1 MNSKLTSPFD
11 VRTGLKQGGIL
22 SSFLFNLYIN
32 DLIEECIALNIGALI
47 DSSNTSIIG
56 YADDLTLIS
65 PNDEQLQILLDKC
78 TEYGLKWRIKFN
90 PNKSHIISFGKQ
102 NWPDRIFYLNN
113 KKVNETES
121 IRYLGVDINNRL
133 DYDSDMCE
141 KFKKVQKLVFSLSF
155 LGLKPLD
162 LNPNLQAFIYKTY
175 CFSTF
180 VYGLETTTINKK
192 TRDYINVLQNNLI
205 RQMIGLNKFCHISK
219 KRKAIQIYDFE
230 SIYLLSKLSFI

>member
-78 TEYGLKWRIKFN
+78 TGYGLKWRIKFN

-102 NWPDRIFYLNN
+102 NWPD
-113 KKVNETES
+113 
-121 IRYLGVDINNRL
+121 
-133 DYDSDMCE
+133 
-141 KFKKVQKLVFSLSF
+141 
-155 LGLKPLD
+155 
-162 LNPNLQAFIYKTY
+162 
-175 CFSTF
+175 
-180 VYGLETTTINKK
+180 
-192 TRDYINVLQNNLI
+192 
-205 RQMIGLNKFCHISK
+205 
-219 KRKAIQIYDFE
+219 
-230 SIYLLSKLSFI
+230 